1 MTSGAGILIELNR
14 HKEQRHFMLSS
25 QELSYLPGTRKPS
38 ARERGRERE
47 RGKRAGWVEIWG
59 RVEEA
64 LFQGWIY
71 GWDAARCFAG
81 RDRALARWV

>member
-1 MTSGAGILIELNR
+1 MGERGER
-14 HKEQRHFMLSS
+14 
-25 QELSYLPGTRKPS
+25 
-38 ARERGRERE
+38 ARERERERA

-81 RDRALARWV
+81 RVGALARGV

>member
-1 MTSGAGILIELNR
+1 
-14 HKEQRHFMLSS
+14 MLSS

-38 ARERGRERE
+38 AQERGRERA

-64 LFQGWIY
+64 LFQAWIY
-71 GWDAARCFAG
+71 GWDAVRCFAG
-81 RDRALARWV
+81 RDKALARWV